1 MSVIKRLSLYE
12 FTFWGRDLVSVVL
25 IRESPYYRGIFFL
38 KKMYENFD
46 GTLETVRN
54 REVSVPRGS
63 IVVLYK

>member
-25 IRESPYYRGIFFL
+25 IRESPYYRGFFFL